1 MINAI
6 ELNNLT
12 KKFKNRT
19 AVDNLNLSVKRG
31 ELVSLLGLNGAGK
44 TTTIKMLS
52 CLIAPTSGDAF
63 LLGESINTAPEKVKR
78 KINVS
83 PQETAVALN
92 LTVKENLRFI
102 AALYGFGKEEAALK
116 SEAFME
122 KFHLKDRAEDKAKLL
137 SGGLQRRLSIAMALI
152 TEPEIVFLDE
162 PTLGLDVKARR
173 ELWKIIEEL
182 KGGDVTVILTTHYL
196 EEAEKL
202 SDRIAVMQNGKLA
215 AYGTVNELK
224 ILTGKENFEEV
235 FLSLTEEEER
245 ENEN

>member
-1 MINAI
+1 MSNILEIKN
-6 ELNNLT
+6 LNYKYDKT
-12 KKFKNRT
+12 TIFKN
-19 AVDNLNLSVKRG
+19 
-31 ELVSLLGLNGAGK
+31 
-44 TTTIKMLS
+44 
-52 CLIAPTSGDAF
+52 F
-63 LLGESINTAPEKVKR
+63 
-78 KINVS
+78 
-83 PQETAVALN
+83 N

-215 AYGTVNELK
+215 AISPRIRLYTSMPSFTNPKRISSSFARCPL
-224 ILTGKENFEEV
+224 
-235 FLSLTEEEER
+235 
-245 ENEN
+245 